1 MKYKIKAR
9 VKPKRHNIRVDMTAM
24 TDVSFLLL
32 TFFILTAQFAKPD
45 IETVTTPSSISEKL
59 LPDASLMTVL
69 STTDG
74 KFYFT
79 PVDNGTERMALLD
92 KMGEKYRMKFTDAE
106 KVAFTK
112 VQSVG
117 VPMNQLKG
125 YLNLSDDDR
134 KAFKS
139 QTGIP
144 LDSTNKQLI
153 DWVEQSLAVNPD
165 YKLAIKGDVQTKY
178 PKVKALFEGL
188 RDIDFLKF
196 WLITSQ
202 EVAQ

>member
-1 MKYKIKAR
+1 MAR

-45 IETVTTPSSISEKL
+45 IETITTPSSISEKL
-59 LPDASLMTVL
+59 LPDGSLMTIL
-69 STTDG
+69 TTTDG
-74 KFYFT
+74 RFYFT
-79 PVDNGTERMALLD
+79 PVENGTERMALLNN
-92 KMGEKYRMKFTDAE
+92 MGEKYGMTFTDKE
-106 KVAFTK
+106 KAAFANIE
-112 VQSVG
+112 SVG

-125 YLNLSDDDR
+125 FLDLPDDDR
-134 KAFKS
+134 KAYKS
-139 QTGIP
+139 KTGIP
-144 LDSTNKQLI
+144 MDSANKQLI
-153 DWVEQSLAVNPD
+153 DWVQQSLAVNPD

-178 PKVKALFEGL
+178 PKIKNLFEGL

-202 EVAQ
+202 ETAQ

>member
-1 MKYKIKAR
+1 MAR

-45 IETVTTPSSISEKL
+45 VETITTPSSISEKL

-69 STTDG
+69 TTTDG

-79 PVDNGTERMALLD
+79 PVENGSERMQLLD
-92 KMGEKYRMKFTDAE
+92 KMGEKYGMQFTDKE
-106 KVAFTK
+106 KVSFTK
-112 VQSVG
+112 VQAIG

-125 YLNLSDDDR
+125 FLNLSDEEQ
-134 KAFKS
+134 KAYKS
-139 QTGIP
+139 PTGIP
-144 LDSTNKQLI
+144 MDSTNKQVI
-153 DWVEQSLAVNPD
+153 DWVQQSLAVNPD
-165 YKLAIKGDVQTKY
+165 YKMAIKGDVQTEY

-202 EVAQ
+202 ETAQ

>member
-1 MKYKIKAR
+1 MAR

-45 IETVTTPSSISEKL
+45 IETITTPSSISEKL
-59 LPDASLMTVL
+59 LPDGSLMTIL

-74 KFYFT
+74 RFYFT
-79 PVDNGTERMALLD
+79 PVENGTERMALLNN
-92 KMGEKYRMKFTDAE
+92 MGEKYGMTFTDKE
-106 KVAFTK
+106 KAAFAN
-112 VQSVG
+112 VESVG

-125 YLNLSDDDR
+125 FLDLPDDDR
-134 KAFKS
+134 KAYKS
-139 QTGIP
+139 KTGIP
-144 LDSTNKQLI
+144 MDSTKRELI
-153 DWVEQSLAVNPD
+153 DWVQQSLAVNPD

-178 PKVKALFEGL
+178 PKIKSLFEGL

-202 EVAQ
+202 ETAQ

>member
-1 MKYKIKAR
+1 
-9 VKPKRHNIRVDMTAM
+9 MTAM

-45 IETVTTPSSISEKL
+45 VETITTPSSISEKL
-59 LPDASLMTVL
+59 LPDASLMTIL

-74 KFYFT
+74 RFYFT
-79 PVDNGTERMALLD
+79 PVENPSERMQLLD
-92 KMGEKYRMKFTDAE
+92 KMGEKYGMKFTDQE
-106 KVAFTK
+106 KVAFAN

-125 YLNLSDDDR
+125 FLDLKEEDR
-134 KAFKS
+134 KAYKS
-139 QTGIP
+139 TTGIP
-144 LDSTNKQLI
+144 MDSTNKQLI
-153 DWVEQSLAVNPD
+153 DWVQQSLAVNPD
-165 YKLAIKGDVQTKY
+165 YKLAIKGDVETKY
-178 PKVKALFEGL
+178 PKVKSLFEGL

-202 EVAQ
+202 ETGPNN

>member
-1 MKYKIKAR
+1 MAR

-45 IETVTTPSSISEKL
+45 IETITTPSSISEKL
-59 LPDASLMTVL
+59 LPDASLMTIL

-79 PVDNGTERMALLD
+79 PVENPQEKMALLD
-92 KMGEKYRMKFTDAE
+92 KMGEKYGMKFTDPE
-106 KVAFTK
+106 KKAFAN
-112 VQSVG
+112 VISVG

-125 YLNLSDDDR
+125 FLDLSDEDR
-134 KAFKS
+134 KAYKS
-139 QTGIP
+139 KTGVP
-144 LDSTNKQLI
+144 MDSANAQLI
-153 DWVEQSLAVNPD
+153 DWVQQSLAVNPD
-165 YKLAIKGDVQTKY
+165 YKLAIKGDVETKY

-202 EVAQ
+202 ETVK

>member
-1 MKYKIKAR
+1 MAR

-45 IETVTTPSSISEKL
+45 IETIKTPSSISEKL
-59 LPDASLMTVL
+59 LPDASLMTIL

-74 KFYFT
+74 RFYFT
-79 PVDNGTERMALLD
+79 PVENPTERMALLD
-92 KMGEKYRMKFTDAE
+92 KMGEKYGMKFNDQE
-106 KVAFTK
+106 KVAFAN
-112 VQSVG
+112 VQSIG

-125 YLNLSDDDR
+125 FLDLKEEDR

-139 QTGIP
+139 PTGIP
-144 LDSTNKQLI
+144 MESTNKQLI
-153 DWVEQSLAVNPD
+153 DWVQQSLAVNPD
-165 YKLAIKGDVQTKY
+165 YKLAIKGDVETKY

-202 EVAQ
+202 EVGPNN

>member
-1 MKYKIKAR
+1 MAR

-32 TFFILTAQFAKPD
+32 TFFILTAQFNVPD
-45 IETVTTPSSISEKL
+45 VETVTTPSSISEKL
-59 LPDASLMTVL
+59 LPEASLMTVL

-79 PVDNGTERMALLD
+79 PVDNGTERMQLLD
-92 KMGEKYRMKFTDAE
+92 KMGEKYGVKFTDKE
-106 KVAFTK
+106 KVEFTK
-112 VQSVG
+112 MQSVG

-125 YLNLSDDDR
+125 YLNLSEDDK

-139 QTGIP
+139 QTGVP

-153 DWVEQSLAVNPD
+153 DWVQKSLEVNPD
-165 YKLAIKGDVQTKY
+165 YKLAIKGDVETKY

>member
-1 MKYKIKAR
+1 MAR

-45 IETVTTPSSISEKL
+45 VEDITTPSSISEKL
-59 LPDASLMTVL
+59 LPDASLMSVL
-69 STTDG
+69 ATTDG

-79 PVDNGTERMALLD
+79 PVENGTERMQLLE
-92 KMGEKYRMKFTDAE
+92 KMGEKYGMTFTDAQ
-106 KVAFTK
+106 KANFTK

-117 VPMNQLKG
+117 VPMNQLRG
-125 YLNLSDDDR
+125 YLDLSDEDR
-134 KAFKS
+134 KAYKG
-139 QTGIP
+139 QTGVP

-153 DWVEQSLAVNPD
+153 DWVQQSLAVNPD
-165 YKLAIKGDVQTKY
+165 YKLAIKGDVQTEY